1 MVPVPR
7 PAHPAN
13 FNRAAASKLL
23 GYVMAVFFL
32 AEAMLLWNTWNRAQ
46 DAVAY
51 HDHLV
56 TSTGTAIAQRIATV
70 LTDLRINLKLMGER
84 EFRLLRLLAEHP
96 EDTANFESF
105 RGNVLTAYP
114 DAIALVLANE
124 NGVVFAGNTDKNVTE
139 KCFADILRYSVTQQL
154 PPIEIHQ
161 NDHGNHIDI
170 LTSADV
176 RLRSPVL
183 MLGTF
188 QSDVI
193 ENVLLSGLLHGHRIA
208 LLNHTEPGM
217 IEVNS
222 GQFLTTIRG
231 GRHFL
236 TPEEEERVQYRVPVT
251 GTNWDLVVLPD
262 IVMMTPAGAI
272 WTQTLVLSTVLFG
285 LCIATGIPLWRAG
298 RELSDKETAL
308 CLQREEIENSEL
320 QTTVERRRVSGLL
333 ERMTDAFIAVDVH
346 WTISTLNSQSEK
358 MFGVTRSALLGRN
371 LWEALPDFAV
381 TFSAIANSAMDR
393 QTNTQLVGYCPSYGR
408 WIDVHVYPSLSELG
422 LFCRDVTEA
431 VTRENTLRENEARI
445 RAVFETVVD
454 GIVIAN
460 RQGIVT
466 AINKSTLRIFGY
478 VSEEIIGENVTKLMH
493 MDLAALHSPTL
504 DRSSKSEHS
513 HWIGVTQELAGIRKN
528 GDEFPM
534 ELSLGEFSL
543 GGELF
548 FTGLVRDIS
557 QRKIDEEKARAIY
570 AEKVAAENAN
580 NSKST
585 FLAHMSHEI
594 RTPLTAIIGFA
605 DSLLSPGLRLEQ
617 RLSSIRTIVRSG
629 KHLLQIINDVL
640 DFSKI
645 EAGRRELDNVNTDL
659 PELLADVH
667 AFVEVLARGKG
678 LHFSIFLRSQ
688 IPRCITTDPVALK
701 QVLINLC
708 GNAVKFCEHGHV
720 HVYVGYDPHRE
731 RVLFDVKDTG
741 VGITPEQIA
750 KLFVPFAQ
758 ADVTIARRYG
768 GTGLGLAISRRLVE
782 MMGGTMHCESM
793 PHAGATFSFE
803 INSGQLSNVDWV
815 SLFDPTR
822 IGNID
827 IIEHESETISLS
839 GRVLI
844 AEDHPDLRQLLR
856 LYLGRTGAQLV
867 IVENGAAAL
876 EILLDQPY
884 DLTLLD
890 IQMPIMNGVDA
901 IRELRACSYNGPVFA
916 MTANAGI
923 EDRDRY
929 LKAGFN
935 GVVGKP
941 FARQELMALMVKW
954 LTTTEACNDTS
965 PIRSTL
971 IDELPEIAELVEKFV
986 VKLTPSVIRIGNAMR
1001 SGNWNDVKSELHDL
1015 KGTGSAVGY
1024 PIITELAA
1032 QIYVQVVNEQWD
1044 VAKQLLPELE
1054 RAVRRIQAGS
1064 TARTPAVV

>member
-1 MVPVPR
+1 MDSAPSRAQSVYSS
-7 PAHPAN
+7 
-13 FNRAAASKLL
+13 RAAVIKLV
-23 GYVMAVFFL
+23 GYVAAVFFL

-46 DAVAY
+46 DANAY

-56 TSTGTAIAQRIATV
+56 TSTGSAIAQRLATV
-70 LTDLRINLKLMGER
+70 LTDLRVNLKLIGER

-124 NGVVFAGNTDKNVTE
+124 NGVVYAGNTDKNVTE
-139 KCFADILRYSVTQQL
+139 KCYADILRYSVTQQL
-154 PPIEIHQ
+154 PRIEIHQ
-161 NDHGNHIDI
+161 DDHGNHIDI

-183 MLGTF
+183 MLVTF

-193 ENVLLSGLLHGHRIA
+193 ENVLLSGQLHGHRLA

-222 GQFLTTIRG
+222 GQFLTSFRG

-236 TPEEEERVQYRVPVT
+236 APEEEERVQYRVPVS

-272 WTQTLVLSTVLFG
+272 WMQTLVLSMVLFG
-285 LCIATGIPLWRAG
+285 LCMATGIPLWRTG
-298 RELSDKETAL
+298 RELSDKESAL
-308 CLQREEIENSEL
+308 RLQREEIANSEL

-333 ERMTDAFIAVDVH
+333 ERMTDAFIAVDAH
-346 WTISTLNSQSEK
+346 WTISTLNGQSEK

-381 TFSAIANSAMDR
+381 TFSSIANSAMDR

-408 WIDVHVYPSLSELG
+408 WIDVQVYPSMTELG

-445 RAVFETVVD
+445 RAVFETAVD
-454 GIVIAN
+454 GIVIAD
-460 RQGIVT
+460 RLGTVT

-478 VSEEIIGENVTKLMH
+478 NSTEIVGENVTKLM
-493 MDLAALHSPTL
+493 PTEHAS
-504 DRSSKSEHS
+504 RHS
-513 HWIGVTQELAGIRKN
+513 HTLGHYSNSTNSRWIGITRELVGKRKD
-528 GDEFPM
+528 GSEFPM

-548 FTGLVRDIS
+548 FTGLIRDIS
-557 QRKIDEEKARAIY
+557 QRKVDEEKARAIY

-580 NSKST
+580 NAKST

-605 DSLLSPGLRLEQ
+605 DSLLSPGLDLEQ

-645 EAGRRELDNVNTDL
+645 EAGRRDLDNVSTDL

-667 AFVEVLARGKG
+667 AFIEVLARDKG

-688 IPRCITTDPVALK
+688 IPRRITTDPVALK

-708 GNAVKFCEHGHV
+708 GNAVKFCERGHV
-720 HVYVGYDPHRE
+720 HVYVGCDPQRE
-731 RVLFDVKDTG
+731 RILFDVKDTG
-741 VGITPEQIA
+741 VGMTPEQIA

-758 ADVTIARRYG
+758 ADATIARRYG

-782 MMGGTMHCESM
+782 MMGGAINCEST
-793 PHAGATFSFE
+793 PHAGTTFSFE
-803 INSGQLSNVDWV
+803 INSGLLSNVEWE
-815 SLFDPTR
+815 SLFDPSR
-822 IGNID
+822 IGNIY
-827 IIEHESETISLS
+827 IIERENESISLS

-856 LYLGRTGAQLV
+856 IYLGRTGANLV

-884 DLTLLD
+884 DLVLLD
-890 IQMPIMNGVDA
+890 IQMPIMNGIDA
-901 IRELRACSYNGPVFA
+901 LRELRACSYNGPVYA
-916 MTANAGI
+916 MTANASI

-929 LKAGFN
+929 LEAGFN
-935 GVVGKP
+935 GVVAKP
-941 FARQELMALMVKW
+941 FARHELMALMVKW
-954 LTTTEACNDTS
+954 LTTTETCNDTS

-971 IDELPEIAELVEKFV
+971 IDELPEFAELVEKFV
-986 VKLTPSVIRIGNAMR
+986 GRLTPTVSRIGNAMR
-1001 SGNWNDVKSELHDL
+1001 SGNWNEVKRDLHDL
-1015 KGTGSAVGY
+1015 KGTGTAVGY
-1024 PIITELAA
+1024 PIVTELAS
-1032 QIYVQVVNEQWD
+1032 QIYVQVVNDQLD

-1054 RAVRRIQAGS
+1054 RAVQRIQAGS
-1064 TARTPAVV
+1064 PVRTPEEV